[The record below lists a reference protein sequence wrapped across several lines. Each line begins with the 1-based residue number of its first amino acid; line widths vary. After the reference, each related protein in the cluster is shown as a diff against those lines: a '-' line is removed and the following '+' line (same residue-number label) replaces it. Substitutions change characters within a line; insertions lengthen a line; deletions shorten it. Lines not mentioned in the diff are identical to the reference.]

1 VRHPLVRLVSTPDV
15 PDAEKLSWIVLGRVP
30 DTSGVDSSL
39 LLAAAGSILG
49 GQSSSQLGKTLGI
62 DQFSLS
68 QQTGEDSQQVQKLTV
83 GKQLSSRARISYEQS
98 LNVAGSV
105 TIFSYTLTPRITIV
119 TRTGT
124 EDALD
129 IFYTF
134 RFY

>member
-1 VRHPLVRLVSTPDV
+1 MRLVSTPDV

-30 DTSGVDSSL
+30 DTSGVDSAML
-39 LLAAAGSILG
+39 VAAAGSILG
-49 GQSSSQLGKTLGI
+49 GQSSGQLGKALGI
-62 DQFSLS
+62 DEISLG
-68 QQTGEDSQQVQKLTV
+68 QLTGTNSQQVQTMTV

-98 LNVAGSV
+98 LNEPGSIV
-105 TIFSYTLTPRITIV
+105 IFTYKLTPRISVV

-129 IFYTF
+129 ILYTF

>member
-1 VRHPLVRLVSTPDV
+1 
-15 PDAEKLSWIVLGRVP
+15 VLGRVP

-62 DQFSLS
+62 DQLSLS
-68 QQTGEDSQQVQKLTV
+68 QQTGADSQQVQKVTV

-98 LNVAGSV
+98 LNQVGSV

-124 EDALD
+124 EDAFDLL
-129 IFYTF
+129 YTF